1 MHRSGTS
8 ALTRALNLLGCYLP
22 DDLIGAHETNRSG
35 HWEAKAIVALN
46 DRALDSQSSHWSDW
60 AAVSLNWY
68 RSPLYP
74 DFVSQGRA
82 VVQSEFGE
90 NRLFVIKDPRL
101 CRLTPFWLDILEL
114 EGVHPVF
121 VLPFRNPIEVAESL
135 ARRDGIDYT
144 SAVLMWL
151 RHSLDAEHATRGQ
164 TRAITTYEQLLQ
176 SPEALMFRL
185 QEELGVIW
193 PKSGPAV
200 MGELRRFVAHDLRH
214 HARPDNSVLDNP
226 ALSEWVKDTYAIM
239 LRWAANDQ
247 HDADFARLDRIREEF
262 DACLPAFAGLA
273 GALQAERVRAE
284 QLADEA
290 GELRHQIDLATQAT
304 EGQDSLTSARAAEL
318 QGEVERLRSG
328 VIWGDQA
335 RTELEER
342 LRKTE
347 AELATTRQ
355 ALDEAAGLEAQVAS
369 LTAKLE
375 TAETDVATAQVNR
388 LAEAELTAQ
397 IEQSRERVR
406 QLEQDIAAARDALA
420 RHGELE
426 AALEARLRQAE
437 TDLAASAAALDE
449 ARQAEAE
456 VGQLHAQLRDLEAQ
470 RDNALSEIARTA
482 DMERELAQSN
492 GRAEQLENEIAALKA
507 ALAELEGEAAIT
519 RSTLLQRSEEVDQTL
534 AELNAA
540 QVRMSNLEGRIAQ
553 ALDEIERW
561 RAKAID
567 GDEWVFRL
575 SAERAALEQKLAI
588 TEKALA
594 DRSTAAARFEA
605 AAQDSAERVRELDT
619 NLRAAQTANAE
630 LAARVDQ
637 LTRDSDG
644 LQDRL
649 RTAEAAGL
657 DARRMLNER
666 FKEIAQLSA
675 MLAEQA
681 DEAAQKA
688 ANKDLVVQMDG
699 LREQLRATEAA
710 GHEAG
715 TRLAAAEAESN
726 TFRRE
731 RDERFGEIA
740 TMTRLLRAAQ
750 RTEKHAEW
758 LREVTITLLDRPSWW
773 RLMPRKWVRRK
784 ELSRLRGCGLFD
796 DLTYLRN
803 NPDVSEAKF
812 DPLDHY
818 IIHGFSEGR
827 SFQ

>member
-22 DDLIGAHETNRSG
+22 DDLIESHETNQSG

-68 RSPLYP
+68 RSPIYP

-90 NRLFVIKDPRL
+90 NRLFVMKDPRL
-101 CRLTPFWLDILEL
+101 CRLTPFWLNILEL
-114 EGVHPVF
+114 EGVHAVF

-144 SAVLMWL
+144 SALLMWL

-176 SPEALMFRL
+176 SPEALMVRL

-193 PKSGPAV
+193 PKSGPTV

-247 HDADFARLDRIREEF
+247 RDGDYARLDRIRKEF

-273 GALQAERVRAE
+273 GALQTERARAGE
-284 QLADEA
+284 LADEA
-290 GELRHQIDLATQAT
+290 GELRRQIALAAQAT
-304 EGQDSLTSARAAEL
+304 EDQGGLTSARVAEL
-318 QGEVERLRSG
+318 QDEVERLRSG
-328 VIWGDQA
+328 VIWGDKA
-335 RTELEER
+335 RNELEER
-342 LRKTE
+342 LRKSE
-347 AELATTRQ
+347 AELASARQ
-355 ALDEAAGLEAQVAS
+355 ALDKAAELEAQVAS
-369 LTAKLE
+369 LTARLE
-375 TAETDVATAQVNR
+375 TAETDVETAQANR
-388 LAEAELTAQ
+388 LAEAKLTAQ
-397 IEQSRERVR
+397 IEQSREQIG
-406 QLEQDIAAARDALA
+406 QLEQDIAAAREELA
-420 RHGELE
+420 QHGELE
-426 AALEARLRQAE
+426 AALEERLYQAE
-437 TDLAASAAALDE
+437 ADLAASIAALDE
-449 ARQAEAE
+449 AKQAEAQ
-456 VGQLHAQLRDLEAQ
+456 VGQLHEQLRELEIL
-470 RDNALSEIARTA
+470 RDNAL
-482 DMERELAQSN
+482 
-492 GRAEQLENEIAALKA
+492 NESAALKA
-507 ALAELEGEAAIT
+507 ALGELEGEAAIT

-540 QVRMSNLEGRIAQ
+540 QARISNLEGRIAQ

-561 RAKAID
+561 RSKAND

-575 SAERAALEQKLAI
+575 SAERAALEQKLAFS
-588 TEKALA
+588 EKTLA

-605 AAQDSAERVRELDT
+605 AAQDSAERGRELDV

-630 LAARVDQ
+630 LVARVDR

-649 RTAEAAGL
+649 RAAETAGL
-657 DARRMLNER
+657 DARRMLDER

-675 MLAEQA
+675 MLGAQA
-681 DEAAQKA
+681 DEASTKLAT
-688 ANKDLVVQMDG
+688 
-699 LREQLRATEAA
+699 TEA
-710 GHEAG
+710 E
-715 TRLAAAEAESN
+715 RN

-740 TMTRLLRAAQ
+740 TMTRLLQAAQ
-750 RTEKHAEW
+750 RTEQHAAW
-758 LREVTITLLDRPSWW
+758 MREVSIALLERPSWW

-784 ELSRLRGCGLFD
+784 ELARLRGCGLFD
-796 DLTYLRN
+796 DHTYLRN
-803 NPDVSEAKF
+803 NPDVAEAQF

-818 IIHGFSEGR
+818 IIHGFNEGR